1 MMREF
6 MNLVELSQNWF
17 ERGTPVKITAPGW
30 DAAEFLE
37 DDEFDLDW
45 RLCFVPAGEVTPN
58 LLDPEESNARIA
70 DIQKWA
76 GTELFER
83 LKERPPIL
91 LLKTGE
97 ILDGNHRTHVAQEAG
112 LEFIPM
118 LVGN

>member
-58 LLDPEESNARIA
+58 LLDPEENEISNSMGLPGKVALT
-70 DIQKWA
+70 K
-76 GTELFER
+76 
-83 LKERPPIL
+83 PI
-91 LLKTGE
+91 GP
-97 ILDGNHRTHVAQEAG
+97 EA
-112 LEFIPM
+112 FKVVKP
-118 LVGN
+118 